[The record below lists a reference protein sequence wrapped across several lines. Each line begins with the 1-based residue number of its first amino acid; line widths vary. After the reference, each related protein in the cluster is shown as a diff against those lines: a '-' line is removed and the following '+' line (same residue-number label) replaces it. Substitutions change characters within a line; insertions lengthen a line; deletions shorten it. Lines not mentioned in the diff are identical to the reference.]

1 MVAEGN
7 LLGIAD
13 PLAGFTSSGFN
24 MDTLDAGW
32 HHLAAVRQLAPVV
45 LFYIDGALVGQCNVQ
60 LPALPV
66 KWFSDIW
73 PATALTPLDGR
84 TFDCAKAAYVDK
96 LCSEERGK
104 YTGLIENTWSN
115 GTCKGLQLGSGD
127 VRGDYSCVVPL
138 LFVTSCPQVL
148 LLMQYVNATVVI
160 FVKAEA
166 ACSCQVRH

>member
-96 LCSEERGK
+96 LCSEELGK
-104 YTGLIENTWSN
+104 CTGLIENTWSN

-127 VRGDYSCVVPL
+127 VRGDYSCVPL
-138 LFVTSCPQVL
+138 LFVTSCP
-148 LLMQYVNATVVI
+148 
-160 FVKAEA
+160 
-166 ACSCQVRH
+166 